1 MEKSVG
7 KLKIE
12 RLFSG
17 GVITNYYCSSAC
29 KHCLYNSSPS
39 WKKEYMPEEMADK
52 VFKTL
57 KKFGVFSV
65 HIGGGEPF
73 LNFEGL
79 KKVINKA
86 NENGIYIEYIETNA
100 SWVENEDEV
109 KRRLKELKNLGIET
123 ILVSISPFHNEYIPF
138 KKVLRLI
145 QLLNEVGIGI
155 FPWIEGFANE
165 IRRLNIDKT
174 HSLSEY
180 KDLFGENYIRH
191 LPQRYYLTL
200 NGRAIKTF
208 EDYFPTKTADEII
221 KNSLACFELY
231 SKNHF
236 HMDLFGNFI
245 PNPCVGFRISIDD
258 LGKEL
263 DTGKYFFVNLLYT
276 QGVRG
281 LFEYAKENYGYTP
294 SKKFLN
300 KCSLCFDIRR
310 FLVLDKNIE
319 APDLGPREFYLNF

>member
-1 MEKSVG
+1 
-7 KLKIE
+7 
-12 RLFSG
+12 
-17 GVITNYYCSSAC
+17 
-29 KHCLYNSSPS
+29 
-39 WKKEYMPEEMADK
+39 MPEEMADK

-221 KNSLACFELY
+221 KNSPACFELY

-310 FLVLDKNIE
+310 FLVLGKNIE

>member
-1 MEKSVG
+1 MEKYVSR
-7 KLKIE
+7 LKIE

-39 WKKEYMPEEMADK
+39 WKKEYMTEEMADK

-57 KKFGVFSV
+57 KNFSVFSV

-79 KKVINKA
+79 KKVIQKA
-86 NENGIYIEYIETNA
+86 NENDVYIEYIETNA
-100 SWVENEDEV
+100 SWVENEDDV
-109 KRRLKELKNLGIET
+109 KRKLRELKNLGIET

-145 QLLNEVGIGI
+145 QLLDEVGIGI
-155 FPWIEGFANE
+155 FPWIESFANE

-174 HSLSEY
+174 HSLSEC
-180 KDLFGENYIRH
+180 KDIFGENYIRY

-208 EDYFPTKTADEII
+208 EEYFPTKTADEII
-221 KNSLACFELY
+221 KNSSACFELY
-231 SKNHF
+231 SKSHF

-263 DTGKYFFVNLLYT
+263 DTSKYFFVSLLYT
-276 QGVRG
+276 QGVKG
-281 LFEYAKENYGYTP
+281 LFEFAKENYGYTP
-294 SKKFLN
+294 SKRFLN

-310 FLVLDKNIE
+310 FLVLDKNVE
-319 APDLGPREFYLNF
+319 APDLGPREFYENL

>member
-1 MEKSVG
+1 MEKSIG

-39 WKKEYMPEEMADK
+39 WKKEYMTEEMADK

-57 KKFGVFSV
+57 KNFGVFSV

-79 KKVINKA
+79 KKVIHKA

-100 SWVENEDEV
+100 SWVENEDKV

-138 KKVLRLI
+138 KKVLKLI
-145 QLLNEVGIGI
+145 QLMDEVGIGI
-155 FPWIEGFANE
+155 FPWIEGFVNE

-180 KDLFGENYIRH
+180 KDLFGENYIRL

-208 EDYFPTKTADEII
+208 EEYFPTKSADDII
-221 KNSLACFELY
+221 KNSPACFELY
-231 SKNHF
+231 SKSHF

-263 DTGKYFFVNLLYT
+263 DSSKYFFVNLLYT
-276 QGVRG
+276 KGIKG
-281 LFEYAKENYGYTP
+281 LFEFAKENYDYTP
-294 SKKFLN
+294 SKRFLN
-300 KCSLCFDIRR
+300 KCSLCFDIRK
-310 FLVLDKNIE
+310 FLVLEKNIE